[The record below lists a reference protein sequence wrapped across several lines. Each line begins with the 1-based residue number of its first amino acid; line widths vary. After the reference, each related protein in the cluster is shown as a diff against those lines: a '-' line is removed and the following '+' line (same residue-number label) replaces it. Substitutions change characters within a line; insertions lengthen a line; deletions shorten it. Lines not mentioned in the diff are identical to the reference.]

1 MVFGLEKSLDKC
13 FHFFIAVDPVDRRGR
28 QEAEIQEQPRQQGF
42 LSSEGDSQQ
51 PVTKSEH
58 KGGGEGDETSG
69 DGHIV
74 LKYW

>member
-1 MVFGLEKSLDKC
+1 MN
-13 FHFFIAVDPVDRRGR
+13 PVYGRGR
-28 QEAEIQEQPRQQGF
+28 QEAEIQEQPRQQSF
-42 LSSEGDSQQ
+42 PRSEGYGQQ

-74 LKYW
+74 LGVTQQNMVNMIPKRTT